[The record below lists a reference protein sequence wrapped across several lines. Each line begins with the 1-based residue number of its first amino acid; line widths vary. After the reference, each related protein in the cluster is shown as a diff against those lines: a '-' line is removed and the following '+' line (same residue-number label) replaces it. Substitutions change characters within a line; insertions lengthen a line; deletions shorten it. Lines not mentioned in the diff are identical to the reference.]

1 MEAIMPNREDALKN
15 TKFHADVMES
25 FYSSQEFED
34 ALDDF
39 LDENWDA
46 LVGAYWGANGPTE

>member
-1 MEAIMPNREDALKN
+1 MPNREDALKN